1 MKPVLNKICELLY
14 IVLKADVMELG
25 DLIGFISILNDLLV
39 AEEEL
44 MTKKEQV
51 GDLIHR
57 HLSECILDGQ
67 PFSDPPR
74 STPII
79 ELISTSAK
87 EDENIRQPLK
97 ELIKNLCYGDC
108 KYTLITL
115 TQTVEKSRRFINE
128 NQEKGNCLVQ

>member
-25 DLIGFISILNDLLV
+25 DLIGFVSILNDLLL
-39 AEEEL
+39 AEEDL
-44 MTKKEQV
+44 MTKKEQT
-51 GDLIHR
+51 GGLIHR
-57 HLSECILDGQ
+57 HLSECILEGQ

-79 ELISTSAK
+79 ELISASAK

-97 ELIKNLCYGDC
+97 ELVKNLCYGDC
-108 KYTLITL
+108 KYLIHNT
-115 TQTVEKSRRFINE
+115 NP
-128 NQEKGNCLVQ
+128 